1 MNKKNIKL
9 YTIHYNWKDED
20 ETNFAIVGVGS
31 PDFLDKLAEDW
42 TEAEEE
48 YDARIFHYYNDYAEL
63 NQQLKD
69 GAETR
74 EDFVVT
80 KIISSIDEVSSADK
94 ELFEH
99 LDKYK
104 YIKSSWFNLKGS
116 IGTEAL

>member
-1 MNKKNIKL
+1 MNKKDIKL

-20 ETNFAIVGVGS
+20 ETNFAIVRVGN

-80 KIISSIDEVSSADK
+80 KILSSADK

-104 YIKSSWFNLKGS
+104 STWFRLRFLQCSEFKTIS
-116 IGTEAL
+116 